1 MEAHNSVELRVSE
14 IEARSPAARRA
25 GKKPDSSASGS
36 PTKFNL
42 SVNRTKSSA
51 TGNRG
56 LDSNEK
62 EQSQK
67 KSIGNLGRIDEDG
80 VE

>member
-1 MEAHNSVELRVSE
+1 M
-14 IEARSPAARRA
+14 EARSPAARRA
-25 GKKPDSSASGS
+25 GKKPGDSSASGS

-42 SVNRTKSSA
+42 SVNRLKSSA
-51 TGNRG
+51 TGNNG

>member
-1 MEAHNSVELRVSE
+1 MEAHQAVELRVSE

-25 GKKPDSSASGS
+25 GKKPDSSASAS

-42 SVNRTKSSA
+42 SVNRLKSSA
-51 TGNRG
+51 TGRG